1 MILHVRL
8 TLPVLFAFM
17 GLFLAWSAKAEPTC
31 LEVFANPYALAEVPL
46 EEPKNLYR
54 FDWPSRPS
62 RPALVIQAGLNS
74 PRGSAERK
82 ARSTAWELLSRS
94 EMLLGAEYVQQ
105 PIYGLYVDAYQ
116 DLFSGRGEKP
126 LDLEASRRR
135 RQLMDAFNKH
145 FQGAA
150 IPLSAEDLQKTATEI
165 AQRIIENA
173 KNSWAGID
181 RMSGA
186 EFITKSRSQVMRE
199 QVQKRPDQVEEQLR
213 QVLSYLIPRIY
224 PHMGLLEA
232 GYKEAHRV
240 QFIQYGLQRI
250 PGGDSNRPGQLD
262 QFIRAVR
269 NFGGPIFVLMG
280 VMGGTHPVDALSF
293 GVATSVG
300 AQFLESLLQPIRWT
314 QYFQSRWTMAR
325 LRWSSR
331 RVSNIQTPGVQT
343 GIFFDQLGQIEQ
355 LRQQL
360 IEIDAS
366 DVEYE
371 QQRYRVQK
379 LVVKMNEMRNL
390 AGQYMDHLKPVFA
403 EATASF
409 KEFDRLYAKIKRAKS
424 IEEKKD
430 LVFRLRRWTT
440 ELNQLN
446 QWLSDLV
453 SFVQPYGIAL
463 QDINKAL
470 ADQLAVQQS
479 SSDESGSGRA
489 LISLSNAIQLNVAG
503 DQNYM
508 DFLDRLQSQILTFQ
522 LAVQEKEALLNDV
535 HFGGDRW

>member
-1 MILHVRL
+1 
-8 TLPVLFAFM
+8 
-17 GLFLAWSAKAEPTC
+17 
-31 LEVFANPYALAEVPL
+31 
-46 EEPKNLYR
+46 
-54 FDWPSRPS
+54 
-62 RPALVIQAGLNS
+62 
-74 PRGSAERK
+74 
-82 ARSTAWELLSRS
+82 
-94 EMLLGAEYVQQ
+94 
-105 PIYGLYVDAYQ
+105 
-116 DLFSGRGEKP
+116 
-126 LDLEASRRR
+126 
-135 RQLMDAFNKH
+135 
-145 FQGAA
+145 
-150 IPLSAEDLQKTATEI
+150 
-165 AQRIIENA
+165 
-173 KNSWAGID
+173 
-181 RMSGA
+181 
-186 EFITKSRSQVMRE
+186 
-199 QVQKRPDQVEEQLR
+199 
-213 QVLSYLIPRIY
+213 
-224 PHMGLLEA
+224 
-232 GYKEAHRV
+232 
-240 QFIQYGLQRI
+240 
-250 PGGDSNRPGQLD
+250 
-262 QFIRAVR
+262 
-269 NFGGPIFVLMG
+269 
-280 VMGGTHPVDALSF
+280 
-293 GVATSVG
+293 
-300 AQFLESLLQPIRWT
+300 
-314 QYFQSRWTMAR
+314 MAR

-479 SSDESGSGRA
+479 SSDESGSGR
-489 LISLSNAIQLNVAG
+489 
-503 DQNYM
+503 
-508 DFLDRLQSQILTFQ
+508 
-522 LAVQEKEALLNDV
+522 
-535 HFGGDRW
+535 